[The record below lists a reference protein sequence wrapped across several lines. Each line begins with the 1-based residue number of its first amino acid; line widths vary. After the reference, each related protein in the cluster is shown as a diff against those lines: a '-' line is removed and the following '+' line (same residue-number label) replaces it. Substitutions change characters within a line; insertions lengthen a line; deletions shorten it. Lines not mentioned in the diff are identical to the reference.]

1 MDTTRE
7 QELFIKIQNLNYM
20 KNNEYSGPMA
30 DGYTMFGYQ
39 LNPQLGY
46 QISHHLSIE
55 GGIFLTKDFGN
66 PNFVE
71 VSPTYSLRYQKQDF
85 KLVFG
90 NLNGSVNHQLIE
102 PLYNFERL
110 MTNRLENGAQF
121 MLTKKHYDFDIWIN
135 WLNMI
140 YKRTNQ
146 KEKFEVGLSANAFK
160 LAKNKWEFLI
170 PLQASVIH
178 RGGQLDTLKE
188 GSNTYLIGS
197 AGLIL
202 KYHTQSKLF
211 ENIYLDARYIRRAH
225 SYFYDTLVRKD
236 HGDGLLAN
244 IGFKSGYG
252 TDLMFS
258 YWWGNNFYNE
268 TGGFLYSSYSS
279 TVAYPGYF
287 ERYRDLII
295 MRLTKKF
302 QLAKNITLTIRA
314 EPYYDIRF
322 KYFEYSYGFYISL
335 DEMAW
340 LKKKVN
346 FKAVE

>member
-1 MDTTRE
+1 
-7 QELFIKIQNLNYM
+7 
-20 KNNEYSGPMA
+20 
-30 DGYTMFGYQ
+30 
-39 LNPQLGY
+39 
-46 QISHHLSIE
+46 
-55 GGIFLTKDFGN
+55 
-66 PNFVE
+66 
-71 VSPTYSLRYQKQDF
+71 
-85 KLVFG
+85 
-90 NLNGSVNHQLIE
+90 VNHQLIE

-121 MLTKKHYDFDIWIN
+121 MLNKKHYDFDIWID

-140 YKRTNQ
+140 YKKTNQ

-160 LAKNKWEFLI
+160 IKKNKWEFLL
-170 PLQASVIH
+170 PLQATVIH

-197 AGLIL
+197 AGLVL
-202 KYHTQSKLF
+202 KYHTHSKLVD
-211 ENIYLDARYIRRAH
+211 NIYLDARYIKRAH

-244 IGFKSGYG
+244 IGLKSKYG

-268 TGGFLYSSYSS
+268 FGGFLYSSYSS

-287 ERYRDLII
+287 ERYRDLLI
-295 MRLTKKF
+295 MRLTQKF
-302 QLAKNITLTIRA
+302 QLAKNITLTIRV

-322 KYFEYSYGFYISL
+322 NYFEYSYGFYISL

-340 LKKKVN
+340 LKKKVT
-346 FKAVE
+346 FKAND